1 MPYSPSGAAESLVH
15 PRQSHRLARL
25 WWIRR
30 TDGFDLRLTDHDHA
44 LTFDLFEYTPIGGV
58 DATAIRKAGALEEQN
73 FEARGVISSDAITY
87 DDLRAG
93 RYHEAEV
100 NEYAVDWLY
109 PWAGALQHTR
119 YWITETH
126 FDGEQWT
133 AQVSGIPYWL
143 RFSTG
148 DVLARNCGADLGD
161 ARCGVVATDPP
172 YTLTGT
178 VLEVLTGRLSF
189 QAGNLVETD
198 HLYDEGEVVWVTGQN
213 AGIRCVIRDCA
224 FGRAPWTS
232 GAPVITLHMRTPHPI
247 AVGDFATFKQGCDK
261 KRTTCRDKF
270 SNLVNFRGF
279 PHMPGT
285 DKLIQTPT
293 S

>member
-1 MPYSPSGAAESLVH
+1 MPYSPSAAADALVH

-30 TDGFDLRLTDHDHA
+30 TDGFDLRLTDHDHK
-44 LTFDLFEYTPIGGV
+44 LTFDLFTYTPIGGV

-100 NEYAVDWLY
+100 NEYAVDWMY
-109 PWAGALQHTR
+109 SWVGALQHTR
-119 YWITETH
+119 YWITETS
-126 FDGEQWT
+126 FDGERWT

-143 RFSTG
+143 RFATG
-148 DVLARNCGADLGD
+148 EVLARNCGADLGD
-161 ARCGVVATDPP
+161 DRCGVELGPLQYTD
-172 YTLTGT
+172 TVTAVTTDRLVFTST
-178 VLEVLTGRLSF
+178 VLPSSSDDYW
-189 QAGNLVETD
+189 A
-198 HLYDEGEVVWVTGQN
+198 EGEVEWISGPNIGVRSKVRRYIDATN
-213 AGIRCVIRDCA
+213 TLDLYLKTPFEISVSDA
-224 FGRAPWTS
+224 FTMSP
-232 GAPVITLHMRTPHPI
+232 
-247 AVGDFATFKQGCDK
+247 GCDK
-261 KRTTCRDKF
+261 RKVTCSTKF
-270 SNLVNFRGF
+270 ANVVNFRGF
-279 PHMPGT
+279 EFMPGT

>member
-1 MPYSPSGAAESLVH
+1 MPYLPSAAADALVH

-30 TDGFDLRLTDHDHA
+30 TDGFDLRLTDHDHK
-44 LTFDLFEYTPIGGV
+44 LTFDLFTYTPIGGV

-100 NEYAVDWLY
+100 NEYAVDWMY
-109 PWAGALQHTR
+109 PWVGQLQHTR
-119 YWITETH
+119 YWITETS
-126 FDGEQWT
+126 FDGERWT

-143 RFSTG
+143 RFATG
-148 DVLARNCGADLGD
+148 EVLARNCGADLGD
-161 ARCGVVATDPP
+161 DRCGVALAPLQETADIGTIATDRLVFTANSIASTSDD
-172 YTLTGT
+172 YWNEGTLEWISG
-178 VLEVLTGRLSF
+178 
-189 QAGNLVETD
+189 ANI
-198 HLYDEGEVVWVTGQN
+198 
-213 AGIRCVIRDCA
+213 GIVSKIRDYVDSS
-224 FGRAPWTS
+224 RT
-232 GAPVITLHMRTPHPI
+232 ITLYLRTP
-247 AVGDFATFKQGCDK
+247 FAMDTSDSFTMTPGCDK
-261 KRTTCRDKF
+261 RKVTCSTKYA
-270 SNLVNFRGF
+270 NVANFRGF
-279 PHMPGT
+279 EFMPGT